1 MKYTSFKIDAQ
12 LLFMDKT
19 NEISQEIS
27 SFLSDLSIAPTTIV
41 KVECFAPVSNQDEY
55 LTCSIAFN
63 SVLTEVFK
71 KQIPANL
78 FVAQSLAE
86 DPQKVLLKFCMC
98 DEKAFSIEYKEFQK
112 HAYCLVKNNEEN
124 ILISGGIAFNQSED
138 RLRLVQSTFD
148 FIEQLLDHEEMHF
161 GHLAY
166 QANYTNDISS
176 DKKDK
181 NTGWTNIQ
189 TIEEIRSLYFD
200 PNLFKHGYPLQHTSH
215 LNTDGFIIDFIATSK
230 DGFPTA
236 QYNLGTEANRTQNC
250 FIPGLKKLYIN
261 SPVDLIGSTSEEQ
274 LLSAIDTLKALLD
287 NCGKKTSEII
297 DEIKLNISDIADL
310 KLIKQLIN
318 EQIKTNKLVLFHAPL
333 QSNDLKIDIEAVVSI
348 NC

>member
-1 MKYTSFKIDAQ
+1 
-12 LLFMDKT
+12 
-19 NEISQEIS
+19 
-27 SFLSDLSIAPTTIV
+27 
-41 KVECFAPVSNQDEY
+41 
-55 LTCSIAFN
+55 
-63 SVLTEVFK
+63 
-71 KQIPANL
+71 
-78 FVAQSLAE
+78 
-86 DPQKVLLKFCMC
+86 
-98 DEKAFSIEYKEFQK
+98 
-112 HAYCLVKNNEEN
+112 
-124 ILISGGIAFNQSED
+124 
-138 RLRLVQSTFD
+138 
-148 FIEQLLDHEEMHF
+148 
-161 GHLAY
+161 LAY